1 MAPKFNRSF
10 VMTIKHNIIAF
21 SALALIAGF
30 SLTPA
35 AFAEDAMK
43 TDHMKPDAMKSNNMS
58 KDAMK
63 GDAMHKDSK
72 KMKKHDAMKSGQ

>member
-43 TDHMKPDAMKSNNMS
+43 
-58 KDAMK
+58 

-72 KMKKHDAMKSGQ
+72 KMKKHDAMKGDAMKGDAMKSGQ

>member
-1 MAPKFNRSF
+1 S
-10 VMTIKHNIIAF
+10 
-21 SALALIAGF
+21 
-30 SLTPA
+30 
-35 AFAEDAMK
+35 D
-43 TDHMKPDAMKSNNMS
+43 NMS